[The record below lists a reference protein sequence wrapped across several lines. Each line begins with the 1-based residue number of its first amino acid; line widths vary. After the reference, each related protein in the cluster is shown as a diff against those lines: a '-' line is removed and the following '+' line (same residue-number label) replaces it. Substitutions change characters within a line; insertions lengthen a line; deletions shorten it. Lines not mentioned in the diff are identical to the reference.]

1 MAPRRPAAPP
11 RCRNA
16 ALESLGTRSPC
27 SSLAPAAAAAWF
39 QAPPCMRAGCVPR
52 FSAKQR
58 LRLRLSLAAPKPR
71 GTASTAPSR
80 SAGSSSRLM
89 ARQQPGAGRR
99 ASQAPQAA
107 ASDVG
112 CLAAHPLP
120 QRRQAACPLCSPRQA
135 GVPTRVPAVVWGSAH
150 AAGPCGAD
158 LWRRRRR
165 RVPARAPLPRS
176 TVVWE
181 SIPDR
186 TFQPGGEQTI
196 KAVWDQAGF
205 EAGPA
210 KPGTEGQVTCA
221 PPLPPPP
228 THTHPRHPTTATT
241 PPARLRGICRKPTCD
256 IRCPCGRFAASSVL
270 AAPTGCPSSLPV
282 PPCLSSQ
289 GGAHAYDIDGQ
300 IKSRQGFG
308 RGRVGL
314 GWELDA
320 TLTCRPQRSVTRP
333 RSVVA
338 VVVCVMVAGVRG
350 VGADGLCVCG
360 WVGGGEGR

>member
-228 THTHPRHPTTATT
+228 HTHTPQTPHHRHHT
-241 PPARLRGICRKPTCD
+241 PCTPAWHLQKADLRHTMPVRPLRRQLGPG
-256 IRCPCGRFAASSVL
+256 CPHRVPLQPACAALLVL
-270 AAPTGCPSSLPV
+270 AGRG
-282 PPCLSSQ
+282 PCLR
-289 GGAHAYDIDGQ
+289 H
-300 IKSRQGFG
+300 R
-308 RGRVGL
+308 
-314 GWELDA
+314 
-320 TLTCRPQRSVTRP
+320 RP
-333 RSVVA
+333 
-338 VVVCVMVAGVRG
+338 
-350 VGADGLCVCG
+350 D
-360 WVGGGEGR
+360 